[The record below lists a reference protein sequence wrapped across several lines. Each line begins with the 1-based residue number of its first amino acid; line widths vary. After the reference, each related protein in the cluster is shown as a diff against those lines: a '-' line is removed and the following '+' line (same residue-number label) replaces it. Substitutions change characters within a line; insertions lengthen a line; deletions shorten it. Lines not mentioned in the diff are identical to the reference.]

1 MFAEYLDHHDLTELL
16 VLREGYMPFPRRQ
29 AQIGNRKER
38 FSATMRV
45 SRVGSPTYPVVYP
58 FMPVVAMPSMK

>member
-1 MFAEYLDHHDLTELL
+1 M
-16 VLREGYMPFPRRQ
+16 REAMKGSAGLESQPAAASGGNRQ